1 MALAAEKGKMLQF
14 QAGDSTDHD
23 KEARSVPEQI
33 LKEIRKD
40 MGKVAIL
47 ISILAVVL
55 MVIFFFS
62 LQHSMTGLDKRVTE
76 LSSMKEDVASM
87 KQRLAQLENLPQQ
100 MKNIL
105 YSNML
110 NEMSLKANY
119 LSEQL
124 DGKGKTQITEAQK
137 LLQQAQEGLKQ

>member
-1 MALAAEKGKMLQF
+1 
-14 QAGDSTDHD
+14 
-23 KEARSVPEQI
+23 
-33 LKEIRKD
+33 
-40 MGKVAIL
+40 
-47 ISILAVVL
+47 
-55 MVIFFFS
+55 
-62 LQHSMTGLDKRVTE
+62 
-76 LSSMKEDVASM
+76 M